1 MTSFTHSITL
11 LYIFNKL
18 FSFNVKFFNITGTWI
33 EGERLDWLSYPISL
47 EQTKAFVDAFH
58 TPKTFIGL
66 HAEMIAD
73 GFPHLPDG
81 VDNTDP
87 AVKMIVGGILR
98 ANSKTAGMFQKLKK

>member
-1 MTSFTHSITL
+1 
-11 LYIFNKL
+11 
-18 FSFNVKFFNITGTWI
+18 
-33 EGERLDWLSYPISL
+33 
-47 EQTKAFVDAFH
+47 
-58 TPKTFIGL
+58 
-66 HAEMIAD
+66 MIAD